1 MYPNISDTEVKRFVQ
16 MVQINSINAII
27 QYLLWRMQ
35 LNQQIVCD
43 S

>member
-1 MYPNISDTEVKRFVQ
+1 MAVKRFVQ
-16 MVQINSINAII
+16 MVQIISINAVI